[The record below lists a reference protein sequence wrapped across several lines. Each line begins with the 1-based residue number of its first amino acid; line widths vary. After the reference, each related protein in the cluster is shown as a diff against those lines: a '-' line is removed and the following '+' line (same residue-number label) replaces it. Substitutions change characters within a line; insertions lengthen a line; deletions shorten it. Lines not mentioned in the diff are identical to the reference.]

1 MNYIEYLYKRY
12 SGYDFTELAKIQVK
26 AELMKRSRNDGLRYL
41 GDSYQTAINR
51 ILQTK
56 DLVYIGKF
64 GNLKRLLY
72 EQKHIY

>member
-12 SGYDFTELAKIQVK
+12 SGYDFNELAIIQVK
-26 AELMKRSRNDGLRYL
+26 AELMKRSGNDGLRYL